1 MLFSEK
7 LATSRKRLAGWLA
20 HFQNPCILWS
30 SGKDSQVLLHL
41 IRSMGHDLPVVT
53 FQEPWQRG
61 RLNFTQQVASDWNLT
76 LYDFPP
82 SELGL
87 NRGNGRIDIM
97 QRFQLGNF
105 SLWLARGTESPREGE
120 PFQCGVEW
128 LSRPT
133 GGMQFPWDAAFHG
146 QKSSDEDPCSGKV
159 PLALD
164 MIAHPTCPA
173 ALYPLREW
181 TDDDIFTYCELHTV
195 PLDPQ
200 RYGRLDGEMAVLQ
213 NDKVGNPDY
222 YRTCTACLD
231 PDQPGVVECPKLK
244 CQVNNVSSTAPWVNL
259 KMPLCGYAAGDE
271 GQGSSVE
278 RPAD

>member
-1 MLFSEK
+1 MFTHK
-7 LATSRKRLAGWLA
+7 LQRSRELIEGWLR
-20 HFQNPCILWS
+20 HYKNPCLLWS
-30 SGKDSQVLLHL
+30 GGKDSTVLLHL
-41 IRSMGHDLPVVT
+41 IRSLGHDLPCVT
-53 FQEPWQRG
+53 WQEPWQRG
-61 RLNFTQQVASDWNLT
+61 RLAYTQKLAAKWNLT

-97 QRFQLGNF
+97 QKFQLGNF
-105 SLWLARGTESPREGE
+105 AIWLARGTEEPREGE
-120 PFQCGVEW
+120 PFQCGVDW
-128 LSRPT
+128 LKRPT

-164 MIAHPTCPA
+164 MMTHPLCPS

-181 TDDDIFTYCELHTV
+181 TDEDIFTYAEIHHLE
-195 PLDPQ
+195 LDPL
-200 RYGRLDGEMAVLQ
+200 RYGRVDGEMAVLQ

-231 PDQPGVVECPKLK
+231 PSKPEVVHCPKLK
-244 CQVNNVSSTAPWVNL
+244 CQVNNVSASAPWVKL
-259 KMPLCGYAAGDE
+259 EMPLVGYSTGGAVSE
-271 GQGSSVE
+271 T
-278 RPAD
+278 

>member
-1 MLFSEK
+1 MPSALRVSASLRENSALIPLSEK
-7 LATSRKRLAGWLA
+7 LAASRERIAGWLA
-20 HFQNPCILWS
+20 HFRSPCILWS

-41 IRSMGHDLPVVT
+41 LRSMGHDLPVVT

-105 SLWLARGTESPREGE
+105 SLWLARGTEPPREGE
-120 PFQCGVEW
+120 PFQCGIDW

-146 QKSSDEDPCSGKV
+146 QKSSDEDPSTTTPNRV
-159 PLALD
+159 AT
-164 MIAHPTCPA
+164 AS
-173 ALYPLREW
+173 
-181 TDDDIFTYCELHTV
+181 
-195 PLDPQ
+195 
-200 RYGRLDGEMAVLQ
+200 DGTKTITI
-213 NDKVGNPDY
+213 NYN
-222 YRTCTACLD
+222 TA
-231 PDQPGVVECPKLK
+231 G
-244 CQVNNVSSTAPWVNL
+244 QVTGGTLS
-259 KMPLCGYAAGDE
+259 
-271 GQGSSVE
+271 
-278 RPAD
+278 

>member
-1 MLFSEK
+1 MLSGKLEK
-7 LATSRKRLAGWLA
+7 SRERITFWLS
-20 HFQNPCILWS
+20 HFRNPCILWS

-41 IRSMGHDLPVVT
+41 IRSMGHNLPVVT

-61 RLNFTQQVASDWNLT
+61 RLDFTQAVAAEWNLT

-105 SLWLARGTESPREGE
+105 SLWLARGTEPPRAGE
-120 PFQCGVEW
+120 PFQCGIDW

-146 QKSSDEDPCSGKV
+146 QKSSDEDPCSGRV
-159 PLALD
+159 PLATD
-164 MIAHPTCPA
+164 MIASPGCPA

-181 TDDDIFTYCELHTV
+181 TDEDVFAYCEINQV
-195 PLDPQ
+195 PLDPL
-200 RYGRLDGEMAVLQ
+200 RYGRIDGEMAVFK
-213 NDKVGNPDY
+213 NEKVGNPDY

-231 PDQPGVVECPKLK
+231 PDQPEVVECPKFR
-244 CQVNNVSSTAPWVNL
+244 CQVNNVSAAAPWIKL
-259 KMPLCGYAAGDE
+259 DLPLCGYKSMAESA
-271 GQGSSVE
+271 S
-278 RPAD
+278 